1 MADRTGYS
9 MKGLQHA
16 VILNVELNC
25 NRPLFSASVMGPS
38 RFVEDVR
45 QALNRFRGISHPQ

>member
-1 MADRTGYS
+1 
-9 MKGLQHA
+9 MKELQHA
-16 VILNVELNC
+16 VILNVELNW